1 MSAEAPI
8 GLGNSV
14 SVTTG
19 SCGDASPA
27 GRVCAV
33 VVTFNRKSLLRNC
46 LSSLLM
52 QSRKVEE
59 IVVVNNASGDGTGEM
74 LAQEF
79 PVLRTLNLDRNVG
92 GAGGFREGMR
102 WAYEAGFDW
111 MWVMDDDIEVEPG
124 ALAVMLDHRQI
135 SDFIHVRKSTVAGPF
150 VWEGLWD
157 LAGPY
162 AVRYREDLSFKNGKE
177 WTVVPFG
184 NFEGALIHRRVV
196 SAIGY
201 PDERFFIIGDDTIY
215 GFLASLHTNVIYVNH
230 FGIRRCLPPGRIP
243 DRLVY
248 YCTIRNRFLTYE
260 HLRHLGV
267 PLSAGLFRI
276 HTLHD
281 AAPYLK
287 RIVWEDPSGNR
298 LRNLLAVC
306 AGLRDGIAGRFG
318 PPPWLRSGIG
328 R

>member
-1 MSAEAPI
+1 M
-8 GLGNSV
+8 GKSV
-14 SVTTG
+14 SLTTG
-19 SCGDASPA
+19 VASDAA
-27 GRVCAV
+27 RVGKVCAV

-52 QSRKVEE
+52 QSRKVDE

-111 MWVMDDDIEVEPG
+111 MWVMDDDIEVDPG
-124 ALAVMLDHRQI
+124 TLAVMLDHRQL
-135 SDFIHVRKSTVAGPF
+135 SDFMHVRKSTAAGPF
-150 VWEGLWD
+150 VWEALWD
-157 LAGPY
+157 LSGAY
-162 AVRYREDLSFKNGKE
+162 TVRYREDLSFKNGKA
-177 WTVVPFG
+177 WTVVPGG
-184 NFEGALIHRRVV
+184 NFEGALIHRRIV
-196 SAIGY
+196 SAIGC

-215 GFLASLHTNVIYVNH
+215 GFLASLHTNVIYINH
-230 FGIRRCLPPGRIP
+230 FGIRRCLPPRQIP

-248 YCTIRNRFLTYE
+248 YCSIRNRFLTYE
-260 HLRHLGV
+260 YLRQLGL
-267 PLSAGLFRI
+267 PMSAVLFRLKTV
-276 HTLHD
+276 H
-281 AAPYLK
+281 AAAQYLK
-287 RIVWEDPSGNR
+287 RIVWEDPWGNR
-298 LRNLLAVC
+298 WRSLSAVC

-318 PPPWLRSGIG
+318 PPPWLRSRSG